1 MRVKWSASASQKSA
15 DWSKMVTAIILSGG
29 IGSRMKTDGFPKQ
42 YIEIHGRPIISYSLK
57 TFNECPKIDKIV
69 IIADIS
75 WWDKISEWINKENIS
90 KFAGFADP
98 GETRQYSIINGLK
111 EIERFGGTDKVIIH
125 DAARPLVSSKL
136 ITACLENLDDCDGV
150 MPVLPAKDTFYLLDG
165 HGMASK
171 LLPRSLLAAGQSPEA
186 FVYMK
191 YYDANMSLS
200 HDEILK
206 INGSSELALKC
217 GLTVKTVPGDERNI
231 KITTPNDL
239 TLLEAYMEEE
249 K

>member
-1 MRVKWSASASQKSA
+1 MNIAL
-15 DWSKMVTAIILSGG
+15 ILSGG
-29 IGSRMKTDGFPKQ
+29 VGTRMGLDLPKQ
-42 YIEIHGRPIISYSLK
+42 YLEFRGRPVISYSLS
-57 TFNECPKIDKIV
+57 TFDRHPLIDRIIIVADRQWRGEIDKWLDEFGI
-69 IIADIS
+69 
-75 WWDKISEWINKENIS
+75 K
-90 KFAGFADP
+90 KFLGYADP

-111 EIERFGGTDKVIIH
+111 EIEKLGGADKVIIH
-125 DAARPLVSSKL
+125 DAARPLVSDRL
-136 ITACLENLDDCDGV
+136 ITACLENLEGCDGV

-171 LLPRSLLAAGQSPEA
+171 LLPRSLLAAGQAPEA
-186 FVYMK
+186 FDYGK
-191 YYDANMSLS
+191 YYAANMSLS
-200 HDEILK
+200 RDEILK

-217 GLTVKTVPGDERNI
+217 GLTVRTVPGDERNI

>member
-1 MRVKWSASASQKSA
+1 MTIALL
-15 DWSKMVTAIILSGG
+15 LSGG
-29 IGSRMKTDGFPKQ
+29 VGTRMGLDLPKQ
-42 YIEIHGRPIISYSLK
+42 YLEFRGRPVISYSLS
-57 TFNECPKIDKIV
+57 TFDRHPLIDRIIIVADRQWRGEIDKWLDEFGI
-69 IIADIS
+69 
-75 WWDKISEWINKENIS
+75 K
-90 KFAGFADP
+90 KFLGYADP

-111 EIERFGGTDKVIIH
+111 EIEKLGGADKVIIH
-125 DAARPLVSSKL
+125 DAARPLVSDRL
-136 ITACLENLDDCDGV
+136 ITACLENLEGCDGV

-171 LLPRSLLAAGQSPEA
+171 LLPRSLLAAGQAPEA
-186 FVYMK
+186 FDYGK
-191 YYDANMSLS
+191 YYAANMSLS
-200 HDEILK
+200 RDEILK

-217 GLTVKTVPGDERNI
+217 GLTVRTVPGDERNI

>member
-1 MRVKWSASASQKSA
+1 M
-15 DWSKMVTAIILSGG
+15 TAALILSGG
-29 IGSRMKTDGFPKQ
+29 TGTRMGLDLPKQ
-42 YIEIHGRPIISYSLK
+42 YLEFRGKPVISYSLS
-57 TFNECPKIDKIV
+57 TFGHHPLIDRIIIVADRQWRGEIDK
-69 IIADIS
+69 
-75 WWDKISEWINKENIS
+75 WIDEFGIKKS
-90 KFAGFADP
+90 VGYADP

-111 EIERFGGTDKVIIH
+111 EIKKLGGADKVIIH
-125 DAARPLVSSKL
+125 DAARPLVSDKL
-136 ITACLENLDDCDGV
+136 ITTCLENLDGCDGV

-165 HGMASK
+165 QGMASK
-171 LLPRSLLAAGQSPEA
+171 LLPRSLLAAGQAPEA
-186 FVYMK
+186 FDYKK
-191 YYDANMSLS
+191 YFDANMSLS

>member
-1 MRVKWSASASQKSA
+1 M
-15 DWSKMVTAIILSGG
+15 TFAIILSGG
-29 IGSRMKTDGFPKQ
+29 IGTRMGLDLPKQ
-42 YIEIHGRPIISYSLK
+42 YFEFRGKPVISYSLS
-57 TFNECPKIDKIV
+57 TFDRHPLIDRIIIVADRQWRGEIDKWLDEY
-69 IIADIS
+69 DI
-75 WWDKISEWINKENIS
+75 K
-90 KFAGFADP
+90 KFSSYADP

-111 EIERFGGTDKVIIH
+111 EIERLGGADKVIIH
-125 DAARPLVSSKL
+125 DAARPLVSEEL
-136 ITACLENLDDCDGV
+136 ITSCLENLDGCDGV
-150 MPVLPAKDTFYLLDG
+150 MPVLPAKDTFYLLNEQ
-165 HGMASK
+165 GMASK
-171 LLPRSLLAAGQSPEA
+171 LLPRALLAAGQAPEA
-186 FVYMK
+186 FDYGK
-191 YYDANMSLS
+191 YFEANMSLS

>member
-1 MRVKWSASASQKSA
+1 MTYAL
-15 DWSKMVTAIILSGG
+15 ILSGG
-29 IGSRMKTDGFPKQ
+29 TGTRMGLDLPKQ
-42 YIEIHGRPIISYSLK
+42 YLEFRGRPVISYSLS
-57 TFNECPKIDKIV
+57 TFDCHPLVDHIIIVADRQWRGEIDK
-69 IIADIS
+69 
-75 WWDKISEWINKENIS
+75 WIDEFSIK
-90 KFAGFADP
+90 KFAGYADP

-111 EIERFGGTDKVIIH
+111 EVEKFGGADKVIIH
-125 DAARPLVSSKL
+125 DAARPLVSDRL
-136 ITACLENLDDCDGV
+136 ITACLENLDGCDGV

-165 HGMASK
+165 QGMASK
-171 LLPRSLLAAGQSPEA
+171 LLPRALLAAGQAPEA
-186 FVYMK
+186 FDYAK
-191 YYDANMSLS
+191 YFEANMSLS
-200 HDEILK
+200 RDEILK

>member
-1 MRVKWSASASQKSA
+1 MIIAL
-15 DWSKMVTAIILSGG
+15 ILSGG
-29 IGSRMKTDGFPKQ
+29 TGTRMGLDLPKQ
-42 YIEIHGRPIISYSLK
+42 YLEFRGKPVISYSLL
-57 TFNECPKIDKIV
+57 TLDCHPLIDRIIIVADRQWRGEIDK
-69 IIADIS
+69 
-75 WWDKISEWINKENIS
+75 WIDEFGVK
-90 KFAGFADP
+90 KFAGYADP

-111 EIERFGGTDKVIIH
+111 EIERLGGADKVIIH
-125 DAARPLVSSKL
+125 DAARPLVSVKL
-136 ITACLENLDDCDGV
+136 ITACLENLDGCDGV

-165 HGMASK
+165 QGMTAK
-171 LLPRSLLAAGQSPEA
+171 LLPRSLLAAGQAPEA
-186 FVYMK
+186 FDYVK
-191 YYDANMSLS
+191 YFEANMSLS
-200 HDEILK
+200 RDEILK